1 VFTKNPIK
9 KSQKILIK
17 YGEQVL
23 RQHRRLFGDL
33 SAASDLNKQSC
44 FVSDMWRKYLRFLEE
59 SIYSKKRW
67 LQI

>member
-1 VFTKNPIK
+1 M
-9 KSQKILIK
+9 
-17 YGEQVL
+17 L

-33 SAASDLNKQSC
+33 STASDVNKQSC
-44 FVSDMWRKYLRFLEE
+44 FVSDMCRKYLRFLEE